1 MLELLL
7 VSEDEVVVLL
17 LGVEFVSVELADVLL
32 VDADEIA
39 MLIGELVDLFL
50 FAEKDEMDLL

>member
-1 MLELLL
+1 M
-7 VSEDEVVVLL
+7 VVLL

>member
-17 LGVEFVSVELADVLL
+17 LGVEFVSVELVDVLL